1 MVRIVFHV
9 NQYTHRHTISR
20 VSLAPPT
27 QPHTRDEMTSSTYE
41 MLQLPISTTASVGQ
55 LIGLVT
61 LVHLNQQECYN
72 YSFFLPKTTTTGEGI
87 LNIIMNKLT
96 QNDIGTATRAVHGV
110 HTIIFPHLSLSS
122 VCVCRVVI
130 LILQSVSK
138 EMNDTYV
145 PHCANMTT

>member
-1 MVRIVFHV
+1 MEHEYWWQMVRIVFHV

-72 YSFFLPKTTTTGEGI
+72 YSFFYQKQQPLGRAFSTLSWTSSHRTI
-87 LNIIMNKLT
+87 LAQQQGQYTVFT
-96 QNDIGTATRAVHGV
+96 QSY
-110 HTIIFPHLSLSS
+110 FPISVYL
-122 VCVCRVVI
+122 VCVC
-130 LILQSVSK
+130 VSCS
-138 EMNDTYV
+138 NT
-145 PHCANMTT
+145 NTTIGE